1 MERNT
6 CSTWHDQ
13 LFYRKNFSSFFYY
26 CNISFASCR
35 DLIFTSK
42 VALFKLQ
49 QIKAYFIEHPEAPK
63 PEILEQVTRSRYS
76 TFCCLTETV
85 SNLGRGQRIH
95 RDKGICFFW
104 FPFSGRH
111 CIQAK
116 QSMSIQR
123 RNPLW
128 IWLFAHTKQDVGCR
142 HNQEF
147 PTVYSPSTFELQFT
161 GLKCKS
167 EYTQN
172 KAFGTISIYWIDK
185 LPSWTDSQHLQSRN
199 H

>member
-6 CSTWHDQ
+6 CSTWHAQ
-13 LFYRKNFSSFFYY
+13 LFYRKKIFSSFYY

-35 DLIFTSK
+35 DLIFTSE

-49 QIKAYFIEHPEAPK
+49 QIKAYFIKHPEAPK

-76 TFCCLTETV
+76 AFCCLTVTV

-111 CIQAK
+111 CTQAK

-128 IWLFAHTKQDVGCR
+128 IWLCPYKTRCWMQTQSGVSNYIFSLNSWAA
-142 HNQEF
+142 
-147 PTVYSPSTFELQFT
+147 VYRLEMQ
-161 GLKCKS
+161 
-167 EYTQN
+167 
-172 KAFGTISIYWIDK
+172 ISIYTK
-185 LPSWTDSQHLQSRN
+185 
-199 H
+199 